1 MERMTKKEFKQIVKK
16 VWKDAKTT
24 NSGIINLNLL
34 IDERHEGSILEYSNM
49 DDDDDK
55 SGIIKY
61 NLF

>member
-1 MERMTKKEFKQIVKK
+1 MTKKEFKQIVKK